1 MYTTTMQAAQAFKS
15 NVHNSA
21 AHMQVVSTCPL
32 LTQQHTLTQLNSYAN
47 EQLYTIALRSNAS
60 VYEEANLLASNKSII
75 AMHNDSDEWEYSFT
89 FANTQAANDYLN
101 ANMYDNLD
109 AFNALVII
117 EL

>member
-1 MYTTTMQAAQAFKS
+1 MYTTMQAANAAQA

-21 AHMQVVSTCPL
+21 AHMQVVSTCAL

-47 EQLYTIALRSNAS
+47 EQLYSIALRSNAS
-60 VYEEANLLASNKSII
+60 VYEEANLQATHNAII
-75 AMHNDSDEWEYSFT
+75 AMHNSSDEWEYTNAFVNV
-89 FANTQAANDYLN
+89 AQANDYLN
-101 ANMYDNLD
+101 ACMHNNLD

>member
-1 MYTTTMQAAQAFKS
+1 MYATTQAAANAVQA

-21 AHMQVVSTCPL
+21 ALQQVTNTCAL
-32 LTQQHTLTQLNSYAN
+32 LTQQHTQTQLNSYAN

-60 VYEEANLLASNKSII
+60 VFEEANLLASNTAII
-75 AMHNDSDEWEYSFT
+75 AMHNSSDEWEFTTT
-89 FANTQAANDYLN
+89 FANAAQANDYLN
-101 ANMYDNLD
+101 TNIEDLQ